1 MIRNANYFLYNIRK
15 SRNKLTFS
23 MTKSLIHSLVFSR
36 LIYCCSLLCNLP
48 LKLMLK
54 LEKIQRRA
62 IRTLYKLKF
71 SSIVSISTLMRSLGW
86 LKFRYLCRYRLLCI
100 THKVIHLR
108 SPEYLADLISTHT
121 LSRASRKCHT
131 MKIVQRST
139 ISAHS
144 ESAFS
149 VVAPKYWNSLPYDIR
164 CLKSLSL
171 FKCKLS
177 THLLTL

>member
-1 MIRNANYFLYNIRK
+1 MYNTIHALF
-15 SRNKLTFS
+15 NIYVLTY
-23 MTKSLIHSLVFSR
+23 HNQ
-36 LIYCCSLLCNLP
+36 Y
-48 LKLMLK
+48 
-54 LEKIQRRA
+54 IQTYTY
-62 IRTLYKLKF
+62 I
-71 SSIVSISTLMRSLGW
+71 
-86 LKFRYLCRYRLLCI
+86 
-100 THKVIHLR
+100 
-108 SPEYLADLISTHT
+108 EYLADLISMHT

-149 VVAPKYWNSLPYDIR
+149 VVAPKNWNSLPYDIR

>member
-1 MIRNANYFLYNIRK
+1 MC
-15 SRNKLTFS
+15 TFE
-23 MTKSLIHSLVFSR
+23 M
-36 LIYCCSLLCNLP
+36 
-48 LKLMLK
+48 
-54 LEKIQRRA
+54 IQRRS

-71 SSIVSISTLMRSLGW
+71 SSVVSISTLMRSLGW
-86 LKFRYLCRYRLLCI
+86 IKFRYICRYRLLCI
-100 THKVIHLR
+100 THKVDHLR
-108 SPEYLADLISTHT
+108 SPEYLADLISIQTC
-121 LSRASRKCHT
+121 SRASRKCHT

-144 ESAFS
+144 KSAFS
-149 VVAPKYWNSLPYDIR
+149 VVAPKYWNALPYEIR

>member
-1 MIRNANYFLYNIRK
+1 
-15 SRNKLTFS
+15 
-23 MTKSLIHSLVFSR
+23 
-36 LIYCCSLLCNLP
+36 
-48 LKLMLK
+48 MLK

-62 IRTLYKLKF
+62 IRTLYKLKL
-71 SSIVSISTLMRSLGW
+71 SSIVTISTLMRSLSW

-100 THKVIHLR
+100 THKVIYLR
-108 SPEYLADLISTHT
+108 SPEYLADLISIQT

-149 VVAPKYWNSLPYDIR
+149 MVAPKYWNALPYEII
-164 CLKSLSL
+164 CLKYLSI

-177 THLLTL
+177 TYILTL